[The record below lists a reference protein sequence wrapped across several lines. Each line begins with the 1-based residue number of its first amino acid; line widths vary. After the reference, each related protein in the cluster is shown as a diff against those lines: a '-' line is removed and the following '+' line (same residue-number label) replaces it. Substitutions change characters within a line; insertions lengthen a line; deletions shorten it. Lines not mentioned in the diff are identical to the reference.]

1 MKASVYRNRVNRS
14 MHNQGEISLK
24 ELTEL
29 MGSLSDEIHINRYN
43 IMTKDE
49 TVLSCVDLIAST
61 IASMPIQLYKS
72 TDEGK
77 EKVDNELSYLLKH
90 RPNPTMNALPLIREW
105 IANMLLNQDS
115 FIHISTRR
123 GFVTELALLDPKVTT
138 LERIYE
144 QNEYL
149 IKTTLYDQSKTYA
162 YREVLHL
169 RDIADRFETVKAISE
184 AKKYCEKLVHGYFKS
199 DGATTLKGVITTQED
214 LDEEALEYLTHSF
227 IKTLKN
233 HGYAAL
239 DHGMEFKSITQ
250 SSNFKEMLVNELK
263 EDLDNAIYKTYRVP
277 KSLILGDGKESSY
290 ASMNVI
296 QQQFI
301 KSLTPIILQI
311 EQELNYKLLTTK
323 EIQEGYYFKLNT
335 KNALRMTDSERI
347 DYYVKAI
354 QSGVLSVN
362 ECRELEECNYREGAD
377 SLLMSLNYVP
387 LDKWENYLESKN
399 NAEKSGTALALTKN
413 HLKGGEENESDEV
426 L

>member
-1 MKASVYRNRVNRS
+1 
-14 MHNQGEISLK
+14 
-24 ELTEL
+24 
-29 MGSLSDEIHINRYN
+29 
-43 IMTKDE
+43 
-49 TVLSCVDLIAST
+49 
-61 IASMPIQLYKS
+61 
-72 TDEGK
+72 
-77 EKVDNELSYLLKH
+77 
-90 RPNPTMNALPLIREW
+90 
-105 IANMLLNQDS
+105 
-115 FIHISTRR
+115 
-123 GFVTELALLDPKVTT
+123 
-138 LERIYE
+138 
-144 QNEYL
+144 
-149 IKTTLYDQSKTYA
+149 
-162 YREVLHL
+162 
-169 RDIADRFETVKAISE
+169 
-184 AKKYCEKLVHGYFKS
+184 
-199 DGATTLKGVITTQED
+199 
-214 LDEEALEYLTHSF
+214 
-227 IKTLKN
+227 
-233 HGYAAL
+233 AL
-239 DHGMEFKSITQ
+239 DNGMEFKSITQ